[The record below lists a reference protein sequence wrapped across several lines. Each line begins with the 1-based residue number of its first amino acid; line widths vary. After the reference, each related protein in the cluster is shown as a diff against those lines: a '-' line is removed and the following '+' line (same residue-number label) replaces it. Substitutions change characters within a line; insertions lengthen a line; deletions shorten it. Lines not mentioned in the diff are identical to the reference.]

1 MDTLALKLLLT
12 PALIGGASLVGR
24 RWGPAVSGWLVG
36 VPFTSGP
43 ITLVLALTHG
53 VGFAEA
59 AAAGTLAGTIS
70 QAGFCVT
77 YAWLA
82 GRCGWLLAAA
92 GSTLV
97 FAGLTAALRPL
108 PLPAGPLFLAT
119 IPVIVLALRVLPA
132 SGGAEPGAPAALPR
146 WDLPARIAV
155 ATGFVVLLTGVAPA
169 LGPRL
174 TGLLAPF
181 PLYGAVLAG
190 FAHALQEPAQ
200 ATLVLKG
207 LLLGLFTFAGF
218 FLMLATLLQ
227 RAGIGPA
234 FGAAILTGCVL
245 QGGSLWWLRRS
256 GRR

>member
-24 RWGPAVSGWLVG
+24 RWGAALSGWLVG

-43 ITLVLALTHG
+43 ITLILALRQG
-53 VGFAEA
+53 VGFAA
-59 AAAGTLAGTIS
+59 AAATGTLAGTVS
-70 QAGFCVT
+70 QAGFCLT
-77 YAWLA
+77 YAWVA
-82 GRCGWLLAAA
+82 VRCRWLLAVSA
-92 GSTLV
+92 GTLV
-97 FAGLTAALRPL
+97 FAGLTAALRSL
-108 PLPAGPLFLAT
+108 PLPAGPLFVAA
-119 IPVIVLALRVLPA
+119 IPAVVLALRFLPVY
-132 SGGAEPGAPAALPR
+132 GNPETGAPAALPR
-146 WDLPARIAV
+146 WDLPARMAV
-155 ATGFVVLLTGVAPA
+155 TTGFVVLLTEAAPA

-190 FAHALQEPAQ
+190 FAHGLQGRAQ

-218 FLMLATLLQ
+218 FLMLATLLEE
-227 RAGIGPA
+227 AGLGPA
-234 FGAAILTGCVL
+234 FGAATLTGCVL

-256 GRR
+256 GR